1 MAILE
6 VQNLMVRFGGL
17 VAVKDVSFDLQA
29 KEILAVI
36 GPNGAGKTT
45 VFNLLTGVY
54 QATSGEIR
62 FRDQV
67 INQFKPHRRV
77 KMGLSRTF
85 QNIRLFKSMTVLENV
100 LVGQESWAQEDLFG
114 ALFQGGKTKAE
125 RRSALEEARY
135 FLDVVGL
142 GDKKDEYATSLPYG
156 EQRLLEIARALAAK
170 PEVVLLDEPAAGM
183 NPSEKSSLKNLIYH
197 LRSDLDKTILLI
209 EHDMRVV
216 MDISDR
222 IVVLD
227 HGEKI
232 AEGLP
237 AEVRSNPKVVEA
249 YLGKEG
255 MLHGGE

>member
-1 MAILE
+1 MLCESEEKTLHKSDEKYQAYVKILE
-6 VQNLMVRFGGL
+6 EELVPAMGCTEPIAIAYAGAVARKTLGNLPEQLDIKGANLSGGQ
-17 VAVKDVSFDLQA
+17 KQR
-29 KEILAVI
+29 IL
-36 GPNGAGKTT
+36 
-45 VFNLLTGVY
+45 
-54 QATSGEIR
+54 
-62 FRDQV
+62 
-67 INQFKPHRRV
+67 
-77 KMGLSRTF
+77 
-85 QNIRLFKSMTVLENV
+85 
-100 LVGQESWAQEDLFG
+100 
-114 ALFQGGKTKAE
+114 
-125 RRSALEEARY
+125 
-135 FLDVVGL
+135 
-142 GDKKDEYATSLPYG
+142 
-156 EQRLLEIARALAAK
+156 IARALAAK

-237 AEVRSNPKVVEA
+237 VEVRSNPKVVEA